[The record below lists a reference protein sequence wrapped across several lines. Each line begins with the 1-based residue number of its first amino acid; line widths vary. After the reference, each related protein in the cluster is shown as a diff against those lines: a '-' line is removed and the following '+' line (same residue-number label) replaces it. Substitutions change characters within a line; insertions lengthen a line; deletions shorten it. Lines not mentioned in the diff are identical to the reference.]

1 MSEQSRLAAAD
12 IALRQAYGSPELPEA
27 SNRWQV
33 LLRVLFAGSTSAPIS
48 HALTEV
54 LQAPQLLDPMN
65 VSSST
70 TGQLVELLAPVPR
83 GPQKAS
89 LIRAIAEWWLSQF
102 GNDCEPDW
110 SSNWAA
116 CRDSLR
122 RIRGLGPATVDELL
136 LFVGQA
142 PVFPLDRGTIR
153 VAVRHGWL
161 DLPLEEDESQ
171 DFFVRGLRESQI
183 EPRGFSMLLARVAEA
198 HCGREP
204 KCHECPLQPMLPANG
219 PLNPESC

>member
-1 MSEQSRLAAAD
+1 MPELTRLAAAD
-12 IALRQAYGSPELPEA
+12 AALRPAYGSPELPEA
-27 SNRWQV
+27 PNRWSL
-33 LLRVLFAGSTSAPIS
+33 LLRVLLVGPNPAP
-48 HALTEV
+48 LTPAMSDV
-54 LQAPQLLDPMN
+54 LQSPLLLDPQTA
-65 VSSST
+65 STST
-70 TGQLVELLAPVPR
+70 TGQLVELLTPIPR

-89 LIRAIAEWWLSQF
+89 LIRAIAAWWLAQF
-102 GNDCEPDW
+102 SSECDPDLSGNW
-110 SSNWAA
+110 QTA
-116 CRDSLR
+116 RDGLR

-161 DLPLEEDESQ
+161 DLPLEEDDAQ
-171 DFFVRGLRESQI
+171 DFFVRGLREGQI
-183 EPRGFSMLLARVAEA
+183 EPRGFSMLMGRVAEA

-204 KCHECPLQPMLPANG
+204 KCDACPLQPLLPLNG

>member
-1 MSEQSRLAAAD
+1 MSELSRLAAAD
-12 IALRQAYGSPELPEA
+12 VALRQAYGSPELPDA
-27 SNRWQV
+27 PNRWSQF
-33 LLRVLFAGSTSAPIS
+33 LRVLLIGSTASNS
-48 HALTEV
+48 KVNEV
-54 LQAPQLLDPMN
+54 RQSPLLVDPQS
-65 VSSST
+65 VATSS

-102 GNDCEPDW
+102 GNECDPDW
-110 SSNWAA
+110 LNNWQSY
-116 CRDSLR
+116 RDSLR

-136 LFVGQA
+136 LFVGQV

-161 DLPLEEDESQ
+161 DLPLEEDASQ
-171 DFFVRGLRESQI
+171 DFFVRGLREAQI
-183 EPRGFSMLLARVAEA
+183 EPQGFSMLLARVADA

-204 KCHECPLQPMLPANG
+204 KCDGCPLQPLLPPNG

>member
-1 MSEQSRLAAAD
+1 MSELSRLAAAD
-12 IALRQAYGSPELPEA
+12 VALHQAYGSPELPDA
-27 SNRWQV
+27 TNGWSQF
-33 LLRVLFAGSTSAPIS
+33 LRVLLIGSTASNS
-48 HALTEV
+48 KVNEV
-54 LQAPQLLDPMN
+54 LQSPLLVDPQS
-65 VSSST
+65 VATFS

-102 GNDCEPDW
+102 GNECDPDW
-110 SSNWAA
+110 LNNWQSY
-116 CRDSLR
+116 RDSLR

-136 LFVGQA
+136 LFVGQV

-161 DLPLEEDESQ
+161 DLPLEEDASQ
-171 DFFVRGLRESQI
+171 DFFVRGLREAQI
-183 EPRGFSMLLARVAEA
+183 EPQGFSMLLARVADA

-204 KCHECPLQPMLPANG
+204 KCDGCPLQPLLPPNG